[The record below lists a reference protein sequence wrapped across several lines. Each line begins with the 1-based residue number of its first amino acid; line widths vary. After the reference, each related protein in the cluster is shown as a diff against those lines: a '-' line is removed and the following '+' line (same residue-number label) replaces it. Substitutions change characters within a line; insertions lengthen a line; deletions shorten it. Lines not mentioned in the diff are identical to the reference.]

1 MRMRMRVAMT
11 MTIDI
16 SLSKECEEFG
26 EKKESEVQNR
36 GFNFEQKIISSCLPT
51 SRKNA
56 TVKIH
61 AKAEKLAETAQGR
74 KYGYFLRNSEFPNVS
89 GKRSAGRD
97 NDPPIV
103 GLSNI
108 NGRSVLIA
116 DRLKEC
122 HTYPSAP
129 PKDHAIGT

>member
-1 MRMRMRVAMT
+1 MRMR
-11 MTIDI
+11 IEI

-26 EKKESEVQNR
+26 GRKRSEVQGR
-36 GFNFEQKIISSCLPT
+36 GFKLSRRLSCLPT
-51 SRKNA
+51 SRKNT

-74 KYGYFLRNSEFPNVS
+74 KYGYFLRNSEFPKVS

-103 GLSNI
+103 GLQTMV
-108 NGRSVLIA
+108 GRY
-116 DRLKEC
+116 R
-122 HTYPSAP
+122 
-129 PKDHAIGT
+129 